1 VTIDESPERTPMRR
15 AVTYFL
21 RGAVI
26 TFPLVLT
33 VWVAWAAVRWI
44 DSLLRIPIPGI
55 GLLVVLLAIT
65 LIGALGTNVVTRAVV
80 GTLDEVMT
88 RVPVVRLVYN
98 ATKDLMHAF
107 AGEKKQ
113 FNRAVRVQP
122 DPSSTIYLLG
132 FATND
137 DLTRLGLDGMIA
149 VYLPQAYNIGGNLVL
164 VPVAQVTPVEMDGA
178 DLMAFIVSGGVARGA

>member
-1 VTIDESPERTPMRR
+1 MDDVHERPAMRR
-15 AVTYFL
+15 AITFFL

-26 TFPLVLT
+26 TFPVVLT
-33 VWVAWAAVRWI
+33 IWVAWAAVRWV

-65 LIGALGTNVVTRAVV
+65 MIGALATNVVTRAAI
-80 GTLDEVMT
+80 GTLDEIMA
-88 RVPVVRLVYN
+88 RLPVVRLLYN
-98 ATKDLMHAF
+98 ASKDLMHAF
-107 AGEKKQ
+107 AGEQKK

-122 DPSSTIYLLG
+122 SADASLYLLG

-137 DLTRLGLDGMIA
+137 DLGRLGLDGMIA

-164 VPVAQVTPVEMDGA
+164 VPAVQVTPVEMDGA
-178 DLMAFIVSGGVARGA
+178 DLMAFIVSGGVARGS

>member
-1 VTIDESPERTPMRR
+1 MDDAHERPALRR
-15 AVTYFL
+15 ALTFFL

-26 TFPLVLT
+26 TFPVVLT
-33 VWVAWAAVRWI
+33 IWVAWVVVRWV

-55 GLLVVLLAIT
+55 GLIVVLISIT
-65 LIGALGTNVVTRAVV
+65 LVGVLATNVVTRAVI
-80 GTLDEVMT
+80 GTLDEIMT

-113 FNRAVRVQP
+113 FTRAVRVQP
-122 DPSSTIYLLG
+122 TSDTALYFLG

-137 DLTRLGLDGMIA
+137 DLSRLGLDGMIA

-164 VPVAQVTPVEMDGA
+164 VPKTQVTPVDVDGA

>member
-1 VTIDESPERTPMRR
+1 MDDHHERTPMRR
-15 AVTYFL
+15 AATYFL

-33 VWVAWAAVRWI
+33 VWVAWAAVTWI
-44 DSLLRIPIPGI
+44 DSLLNIPVPGI
-55 GLLVVLLAIT
+55 GLLIVLVGIT
-65 LIGALGTNVVTRAVV
+65 LIGALGTNVVTRALI
-80 GTLDEVMT
+80 GTLDEIMA

-122 DPSSTIYLLG
+122 DPGASLYFLG

-137 DLTRLGLDGMIA
+137 DLARLGLDGMVA

-164 VPVAQVTPVEMDGA
+164 VPAAQVTPVEMDGA
-178 DLMAFIVSGGVARGA
+178 DLMAFIVSGGVARG